1 MAWPCRFLEWK
12 VRGPMRYEGVV
23 YRPPSEADSVLIQ
36 ATIGCPH
43 NRCTF
48 CAMYKGK
55 KFKIRP
61 VVEIKKDILL
71 ARQWYGPNVRTMFFP
86 DGNTIF
92 MKTSQ
97 LVEIFDFARKLFP
110 RLERITVYGSA
121 RFIVKKTVDEL
132 RLLREAG
139 LGRIHSGM
147 ESGDDAVLARICKG
161 ATQADVIEAGLM
173 VKEAGIELSEYYLV
187 GAGGRE
193 LSTQHALSSAKAL
206 NQIDPDFI
214 RLRTLVPQP
223 NTPLYE
229 EFLKGDFKLLS
240 PHESLREIMTLVENL
255 EVNSHLLSDHISN
268 HWDVHGKLPHDK
280 HAILAGLEKALSI
293 DERLLQRNLI
303 GCPL

>member
-1 MAWPCRFLEWK
+1 
-12 VRGPMRYEGVV
+12 MRYEGVV
-23 YRPPSEADSVLIQ
+23 YRPPSEANSVLIQ

-43 NRCTF
+43 NKCTF

-61 VVEIKKDILL
+61 VIEIKKDILM
-71 ARQWYGPNVRTMFFP
+71 ARQWYGPGVRTMFFP

-97 LVEIFDFARKLFP
+97 LVEIFEFARKLFP

-139 LGRIHSGM
+139 LRRIHSGM
-147 ESGDDAVLARICKG
+147 ESGDDMVLSRICKG
-161 ATQADVIEAGLM
+161 ATQADVIKAGLQ

-187 GAGGRE
+187 GAGGKE
-193 LSTQHALSSAKAL
+193 LSEQHALSSAKAL
-206 NQIDPDFI
+206 NEIDPDFI
-214 RLRTLVPQP
+214 RLRTLVPEP
-223 NTPLYE
+223 NTPLYDQFVNG
-229 EFLKGDFKLLS
+229 EFRLLS
-240 PHESLREIMTLVENL
+240 PHECLKEIRTLVENL
-255 EVNSHLLSDHISN
+255 HVNSFLLSDHISN
-268 HWDVHGKLPHDK
+268 HWNVNGRLPGDK
-280 HAILAGLEKALSI
+280 SSILTALEKGLNV
-293 DERLLQRNLI
+293 DERLLERNLI